1 LTDEI
6 RQPSELTGGDTGVRK
21 VALSKAAY
29 RWMVVAGI
37 LLLMLSL
44 VLLAYALL
52 PGAAPLR
59 TQATLAPTLFSMTS
73 GIP

>member
-1 LTDEI
+1 ML
-6 RQPSELTGGDTGVRK
+6 K
-21 VALSKAAY
+21 VTLSKRAY

-37 LLLMLSL
+37 VLLLLSL

-52 PGAAPLR
+52 PGGTPLR
-59 TQATLAPTLFSMTS
+59 AQATLAPTLFTMPT